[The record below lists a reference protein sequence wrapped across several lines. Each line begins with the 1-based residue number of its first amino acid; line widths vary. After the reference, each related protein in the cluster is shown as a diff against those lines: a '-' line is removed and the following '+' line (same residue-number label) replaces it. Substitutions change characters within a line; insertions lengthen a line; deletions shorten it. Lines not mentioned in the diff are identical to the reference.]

1 MIILVASFS
10 FKIYTALLC
19 TNSSIYMCI
28 NLYDS
33 LFLYSISI
41 WNVRFENSKLSKT
54 LKPSF
59 TGPGPVILYP
69 PQQYHGFKI
78 FESLMYRVNLLL
90 F

>member
-1 MIILVASFS
+1 MILCFS
-10 FKIYTALLC
+10 T
-19 TNSSIYMCI
+19 
-28 NLYDS
+28 LY
-33 LFLYSISI
+33 LFGMSD
-41 WNVRFENSKLSKT
+41 FENSKLSKT
-54 LKPSF
+54 LKPFF